1 MIGKEE
7 AVLHGRKHWILPKDS
22 QQQLV
27 GASTEKETEATYQVT
42 KTVAGQEKESIA
54 PSSARW
60 SKKMQQNKIS
70 TERLIIFRPEKAIW
84 HTSIC

>member
-27 GASTEKETEATYQVT
+27 GASTEKETEAMYQVT
-42 KTVAGQEKESIA
+42 KTVAGQEK
-54 PSSARW
+54 
-60 SKKMQQNKIS
+60 
-70 TERLIIFRPEKAIW
+70 
-84 HTSIC
+84 